1 MNNKKSFAL
10 VAILVMGLI
19 LFAGCAGQQPAPPAE
34 PPPTAQAEPEPNEPE
49 PAHEIFPPEINFPDE
64 IARLYYDFF
73 RNNFTIIEYAVMHGP
88 WQLWGHNTQGE
99 VRLTKQ
105 VYINQI
111 EGFDYPVLVLAEFI
125 MGEDGVTLNE
135 LGLLNAYLIRD
146 GQLRS
151 DLSRAEIDVIFRF
164 AGESE
169 GGGWDVR
176 YRDEILGSVRVNG
189 ELLFFLDF
197 SGDVRTD
204 GSMDIVLN
212 WLNLIW
218 IRGG

>member
-1 MNNKKSFAL
+1 MNIKKSFAL
-10 VAILVMGLI
+10 AVILVMGLI
-19 LFAGCAGQQPAPPAE
+19 LLVGCARQQTAPPAE
-34 PPPTAQAEPEPNEPE
+34 PQPPAQEEIAEPDPIEPPH
-49 PAHEIFPPEINFPDE
+49 PHVVYHEERDFPGE
-64 IARLYYDFF
+64 IAQIYYDFF
-73 RNNFTIIEYAVMHGP
+73 RNNFEVIEYVGMHGP

-111 EGFDYPVLVLAEFI
+111 EGFDHPVLVLAEFI

-176 YRDEILGSVRVNG
+176 YIDEILGSVSVNG
-189 ELLFFLDF
+189 ERLFFLDF

-204 GSMDIVLN
+204 GSMDIVLD
-212 WLNLIW
+212 WL
-218 IRGG
+218 RGG